1 MIIVYVSFKALR
13 KFSMINCV
21 VYTHFFSIRQLSAY
35 NIMNETDSSFADN
48 YVPPNIDDTQNICTC
63 CDFQNMYH
71 TLQESYHEA
80 VVSSMKYECRFY
92 TMCKLQDKLQE
103 EFRICQAGSV
113 QKNRELETMKT
124 NLRRAYNDLMQ
135 SRAMNKEY
143 QDELVQLKNIIAEH
157 TDNSHD
163 VDKLKEENASKA
175 SVLKETKE
183 ELEKCRKAHKTS
195 RCRIEELTK
204 EVRNMKTRVTNEKL
218 KYESCM
224 RDFEHMKIGHDKNV
238 QALKNLKNSS
248 RIMEETVKETTNKYN
263 TLLHTITNDS
273 KCHASLQ
280 SLNDFML
287 TPLANYDTEDLTY
300 LHGKLF
306 HYTNDINTSYSLKV
320 VEEIS
325 NRHILRV
332 QGLLDIVKNN
342 QQEMTAKE
350 DIHLCVVCQEN
361 TRDQLLFPC
370 QHMVTCKQCSVKL
383 ETCPICR
390 QNITS
395 SVFVY
400 Q

>member
-1 MIIVYVSFKALR
+1 MEEID
-13 KFSMINCV
+13 
-21 VYTHFFSIRQLSAY
+21 T
-35 NIMNETDSSFADN
+35 SFADN
-48 YVPPNIDDTQNICTC
+48 IDDTENICTC

-92 TMCKLQDKLQE
+92 TMCKLQDKLQDD
-103 EFRICQAGSV
+103 FSICQAGSV
-113 QKNRELETMKT
+113 QKNREIETMKT
-124 NLRRAYNDLMQ
+124 NLRQAYNDLMQ

-143 QDELVQLKNIIAEH
+143 QDELVKMKNIIAEH

-163 VDKLKEENASKA
+163 AQINKLREENTSKA
-175 SVLKETKE
+175 LILKETKE

-204 EVRNMKTRVTNEKL
+204 EVRNMKTRATDEKM
-218 KYESCM
+218 KYESCKG
-224 RDFEHMKIGHDKNV
+224 DFEHMKIGHDKNIE
-238 QALKNLKNSS
+238 ALKNLKNSS
-248 RIMEETVKETTNKYN
+248 RIMDETLKETTNQYN
-263 TLLHTITNDS
+263 TLLDTITNES
-273 KCHASLQ
+273 NCHVSLQ

-287 TPLANYDTEDLTY
+287 VPLENYETEDLTC
-300 LHGKLF
+300 LHMKLLQ
-306 HYTNDINTSYSLKV
+306 YTNDINIGYALKV
-320 VEEIS
+320 DEEIS
-325 NRHILRV
+325 NRHFLKV
-332 QGLLDIVKNN
+332 QGLLDILKNN
-342 QQEMTAKE
+342 QQEITAMD
-350 DIHLCVVCQEN
+350 DILHCVVCQEN

-370 QHMVTCKQCSVKL
+370 QHMVTCKECSVQL